1 MTITTNELA
10 DFLDITPR
18 RVQDLEVEGV
28 FSKIARNEWDLK
40 ECFLKYLDYKIETAT
55 ATFGLTEARAKKE
68 FADAQLKELALA
80 EKKEQVISIDKLQKE
95 LSDIAITLSN
105 QLYNIP
111 NRLKMDFELDSSVLN
126 RLCEL
131 IEDTLTELKS
141 SKTYKSHAEAP
152 KQKPKPKS
160 KATKP

>member
-1 MTITTNELA
+1 MIVSTNELA
-10 DFLDITPR
+10 DFLDLTPR
-18 RVQDLEVEGV
+18 RVQDLEVDGV
-28 FSKIARNEWDLK
+28 FSKIARNQWDLK
-40 ECFLKYLDYKIETAT
+40 ECFLKYLDYKVDSAT
-55 ATFGLTEARAKKE
+55 SNLGLTEARAKKE

-111 NRLKMDFELDSSVLN
+111 NRLKMNFELSDEVLAK
-126 RLCEL
+126 LCEL

-141 SKTYKSHAEAP
+141 SKTYKCQEMAS
-152 KQKPKPKS
+152 KPKPKS
-160 KATKP
+160 KTAKS

>member
-1 MTITTNELA
+1 MTVSTNELA

-18 RVQDLEVEGV
+18 RVQDLEVENV
-28 FSKIARNEWDLK
+28 LTKVARNEWDLK
-40 ECFLKYLDYKIETAT
+40 ECFLRYLDYKVDTAT

-111 NRLKMDFELDSSVLN
+111 NRLKMNFGLSDEVLAK
-126 RLCEL
+126 LCEL

-141 SKTYKSHAEAP
+141 SKTYKS
-152 KQKPKPKS
+152 QIGTPKPKS
-160 KATKP
+160 KTAKS